1 MQAPDVFIPT
11 FHAAGQRLCRWFCLG
26 LLVLAGL
33 VGGAAE
39 SAAQGGVGVRR
50 ALQVGL
56 AVVPGVG
63 VQLGYVGP
71 RSIYTVEGLLYADG
85 QPSLGSG
92 ESTLQLSGGIG
103 AALRPLGVVRTIGNA
118 DYRYDFDFG
127 VRFGPSL
134 FFTTGAT
141 RADKNQQ
148 FSLFLDPFIRFS
160 SRFRNGRI
168 YFVEIGPQKPALRFG
183 LWFSF

>member
-1 MQAPDVFIPT
+1 MIITRKRSTISKFGIGFRKGV
-11 FHAAGQRLCRWFCLG
+11 
-26 LLVLAGL
+26 GL
-33 VGGAAE
+33 VALAMLLAPPPE
-39 SAAQGGVGVRR
+39 SAAQGGAVGRSY
-50 ALQVGL
+50 LQTGL
-56 AVVPGVG
+56 AVFPGVG
-63 VQLGYVGP
+63 VQFGYVGP
-71 RSIYTVEGLLYADG
+71 HSIYTIETMIYADG
-85 QPSLGSG
+85 QPALGSG

-160 SRFRNGRI
+160 SRFGNGRI
-168 YFVEIGPQKPALRFG
+168 FYLEIGPQQPVFRFG
-183 LWFSF
+183 LWFGI

>member
-1 MQAPDVFIPT
+1 MIISLKRSIFT
-11 FHAAGQRLCRWFCLG
+11 KFMAGFRIALG
-26 LLVLAGL
+26 LGALAL
-33 VGGAAE
+33 LLAPAE
-39 SAAQGGVGVRR
+39 AAAQGGVVERR
-50 ALQVGL
+50 YVQTGL
-56 AVVPGVG
+56 AVFPGAG

-71 RSIYTVEGLLYADG
+71 HSIYTIETMVYADG
-85 QPSLGSG
+85 QPALGRG
-92 ESTLQLSGGIG
+92 ESTLKLSGGIG

-160 SRFRNGRI
+160 SRFGNGRI

-183 LWFSF
+183 LWFGF

>member
-1 MQAPDVFIPT
+1 MKIPSKRST
-11 FHAAGQRLCRWFCLG
+11 YSYFVSNIRIVMVLM
-26 LLVLAGL
+26 VLAFP
-33 VGGAAE
+33 AE
-39 SAAQGGVGVRR
+39 SAAQGGAVGRTY
-50 ALQVGL
+50 LQTGL
-56 AVVPGVG
+56 AVWPGVG

-71 RSIYTVEGLLYADG
+71 HSIYTLETMIYAEG
-85 QPSLGSG
+85 QPDFGEG

-103 AALRPLGVVRTIGNA
+103 AALRPLGVVRTIGNT

-160 SRFRNGRI
+160 SRFGNGRI
-168 YFVEIGPQKPALRFG
+168 FFVEIGPQKPVLRFG

>member
-1 MQAPDVFIPT
+1 MTILSKHANFSKFVLGFLIVAPV
-11 FHAAGQRLCRWFCLG
+11 
-26 LLVLAGL
+26 LVLAMP
-33 VGGAAE
+33 VE
-39 SAAQGGVGVRR
+39 SAAQGGAVGQRY
-50 ALQVGL
+50 LQTGV
-56 AVVPGVG
+56 AVFPGVG

-71 RSIYTVEGLLYADG
+71 HSIYTLETMIYADG

-160 SRFRNGRI
+160 SRFKNDRI
-168 YFVEIGPQKPALRFG
+168 FYIEIGPQQPDLRFG
-183 LWFSF
+183 LWFGI

>member
-1 MQAPDVFIPT
+1 MIIPSKRSSP
-11 FHAAGQRLCRWFCLG
+11 FSKFGLEFRIG
-26 LLVLAGL
+26 LLALVL
-33 VGGAAE
+33 VVPSE
-39 SAAQGGVGVRR
+39 SAAQGGAVGRSY
-50 ALQVGL
+50 LQTGL
-56 AVVPGVG
+56 AVWPGVG

-71 RSIYTVEGLLYADG
+71 HSIYTLETMIYAEG
-85 QPSLGSG
+85 QPSFGEG
-92 ESTLQLSGGIG
+92 ESTMQLSGGLG
-103 AALRPLGVVRTIGNA
+103 AALRPLGVVRTIGNT

-160 SRFRNGRI
+160 SRFGNGRI
-168 YFVEIGPQKPALRFG
+168 YYIEIGPQKPVLRFG
-183 LWFSF
+183 LWFGF

>member
-1 MQAPDVFIPT
+1 MIITRKRSSFSK
-11 FHAAGQRLCRWFCLG
+11 FRLEFRIVA
-26 LLVLAGL
+26 LLLLMAWPL
-33 VGGAAE
+33 EA
-39 SAAQGGVGVRR
+39 AAQGGVMGRR
-50 ALQVGL
+50 YAQTGL
-56 AVVPGVG
+56 AVWPGVG

-71 RSIYTVEGLLYADG
+71 HSIYTLETMIYAEG
-85 QPSLGSG
+85 QPSFGSG

-160 SRFRNGRI
+160 SRFRKGRI
-168 YFVEIGPQKPALRFG
+168 YYVEIGPQKPVLRFG
-183 LWFSF
+183 LWFGF

>member
-1 MQAPDVFIPT
+1 MMKTPKRSKFSKIGIDFRIAV
-11 FHAAGQRLCRWFCLG
+11 
-26 LLVLAGL
+26 LVLAL
-33 VGGAAE
+33 AISSEA
-39 SAAQGGVGVRR
+39 AAQGGAVGRR
-50 ALQVGL
+50 YVQTGVALY
-56 AVVPGVG
+56 PGVG

-71 RSIYTVEGLLYADG
+71 HSIYTLETMIYADG

-127 VRFGPSL
+127 ARFGPSL

-160 SRFRNGRI
+160 SRFKGGRI
-168 YFVEIGPQKPALRFG
+168 FYLEIGPQQPALLVSKMDG
-183 LWFSF
+183 LA